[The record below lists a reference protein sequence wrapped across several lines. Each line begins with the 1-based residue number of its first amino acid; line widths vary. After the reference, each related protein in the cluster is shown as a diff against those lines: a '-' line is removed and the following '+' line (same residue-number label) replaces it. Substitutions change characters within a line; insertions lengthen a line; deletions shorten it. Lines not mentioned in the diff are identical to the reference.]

1 MFVFSIQSGRSVL
14 VSCIWLLFLSLLI
27 LLLFR
32 LCFVCL
38 YSRIALLLFYFY
50 RRYYFFVFACHSH
63 RRLTLTIVNFSE
75 YAKCLR
81 LACRCR
87 QFRQFL
93 LGGFLAGICWFNN
106 CRSPKTCF
114 EPWLLLLFFV
124 LNKKYKFLH
133 FATSLLHFV
142 VVSCSCCRVKLFVSI
157 ISLEIHFFYFIS
169 FRFVFL

>member
-1 MFVFSIQSGRSVL
+1 MRLYQIRYKHFFLFVCFFHSIWKVRLGVLHLITILIAFNIIIISTLFCLFIQSN
-14 VSCIWLLFLSLLI
+14 
-27 LLLFR
+27 
-32 LCFVCL
+32 
-38 YSRIALLLFYFY
+38 RIVVHLFYFY
-50 RRYYFFVFACHSH
+50 RRYYFLVFTCHSH

-81 LACRCR
+81 PACRCR

-124 LNKKYKFLH
+124 LNKK
-133 FATSLLHFV
+133 
-142 VVSCSCCRVKLFVSI
+142 I
-157 ISLEIHFFYFIS
+157 
-169 FRFVFL
+169 